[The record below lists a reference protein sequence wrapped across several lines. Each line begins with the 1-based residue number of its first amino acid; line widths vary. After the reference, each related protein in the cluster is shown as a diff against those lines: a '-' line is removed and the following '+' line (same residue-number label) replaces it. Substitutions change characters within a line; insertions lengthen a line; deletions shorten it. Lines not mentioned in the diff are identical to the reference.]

1 MPGFFTK
8 IIPVILIFFL
18 GMFVKKIRLLGKSDA
33 DLFLK
38 LVFNLTLPALTFLS
52 VSTVKLQIEF
62 FYLPF
67 IAAFML
73 MISYFV
79 ARLVSRAI
87 PMDKKTMGV
96 FLIGCMI
103 MNTGF
108 ALPFFIAA
116 FDLEGIAI
124 YMFFDLGNVLFIF
137 TFAYY
142 IAMKYGSDDKDKK
155 IDYTKFLR
163 LPPVWGLLAGVIVNF
178 AGIGVP
184 EIASSFLENLG
195 TPTIPLIMLSLGIY
209 FSPRPQNVFKIA
221 TVLGIRIGVGLVFGL
236 FIASLLDLSGVI
248 RTIVII
254 SCGAPVGYNTLIFA
268 TLENLDKEFAASIV
282 SISIFLGVFYIP
294 ILLFIL

>member
-1 MPGFFTK
+1 MTDFFTR

-18 GMFVKKIRLLGKSDA
+18 GMFVKKIRLLGKPDA

-52 VSTVKLQIEF
+52 VSTVKLQVEF

-67 IAAFML
+67 IAAIML
-73 MISYFV
+73 VISYFV
-79 ARLVSRAI
+79 ACLVSRAI
-87 PMDKKTMGV
+87 PMDRKTKGV

-142 IAMKYGSDDKDKK
+142 IAMKFGSDEKEKK
-155 IDYTKFLR
+155 IDYTKFLK
-163 LPPVWGLLAGVIVNF
+163 LPPVWGLVAGVIVNF

-184 EIASSFLENLG
+184 EIAASFLENLG

-221 TVLGIRIGVGLVFGL
+221 TVLGIRIGVGLMFGL
-236 FIASLLDLSGVI
+236 LIASLLDLSGVI

-254 SCGAPVGYNTLIFA
+254 SCAAPVGYNTLIFA
-268 TLENLDKEFAASIV
+268 TLENLNKEFAASIV
-282 SISIFLGVFYIP
+282 SISIFLGVIYIP